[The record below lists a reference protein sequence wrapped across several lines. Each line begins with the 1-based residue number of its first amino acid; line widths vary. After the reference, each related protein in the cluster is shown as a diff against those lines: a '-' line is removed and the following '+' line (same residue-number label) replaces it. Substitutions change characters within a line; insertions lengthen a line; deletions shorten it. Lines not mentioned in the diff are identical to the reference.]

1 MELRP
6 RFLRL
11 RRTPRAVAL
20 VFASMAAF
28 AATVTTAVPASA
40 AVIARP
46 ALQSPANHASVQSLP
61 TFAWRSVR
69 RAASYQF
76 QLAADAH
83 FGAIVFQG
91 SFATFNTA
99 ATLSQ
104 AVPDGTYYWR
114 ARGITAKDA
123 AGSWSRVRVLR
134 KAWSAAP
141 QLLGPNGTTVNW
153 PSAPLVF
160 SWSSV
165 PHAVRYILTVA
176 TDSALGN
183 QVIGSASMP
192 LTTQGTQYT
201 PSASLTKGTYY
212 WAVTPLDAEGHKGQR
227 STVGSF
233 TYAWPTTT
241 TTAVS
246 DLNPDPRVF
255 DPFFS
260 WAPVPGAAK
269 YQVEVNAAAD
279 FPAGSKWCC
288 TNTTLGTSMAPLR
301 VLENN
306 AYYWRVRAID
316 ANGNAGMWNVWKAPD
331 GSPSF
336 TKAFDNLT
344 PSIPNLSVV
353 DTSGNALPNTASS
366 PVSTDTPIVTWAPV
380 PGASYYEVQLA
391 PYATAG
397 GCDWSQVGLHPSL
410 LLAKTATTAWT
421 PLGTAP
427 HLGPTAWPVP
437 QGALELPAGEYCLRV
452 LARSDDDA
460 QAGQVISDWTQI
472 NGSGSPAFDFT
483 GPPSPPPGPAVAT
496 PAANYI
502 LPAEGTTTPRT
513 PLFTWA
519 PVAGAQGY
527 YVVVA
532 RDAGFT
538 RVADVGFTN
547 VPAYAPRLAAQA
559 PLSDETTHYY
569 WAVIPSSS
577 ASGGGVSFDN
587 PGGGDDNPRLFDK
600 SSVPPTLLS
609 PAPGTNI
616 STQPTFQWTGAEN
629 ARNYTLQVSADPSF
643 GNPIDNVV
651 TDATAY
657 TSDSTYPA
665 DKQLYWRV
673 RANDWIGQGLNWSQT
688 YTFVRSL
695 PAPVLAPSNE
705 AAGEN
710 IPVLD
715 WAPVQ
720 GATGYEL
727 HVDWSNGQTS
737 NVSLTAPAFTPVQW
751 NGVGVWRY
759 QVRADFPTSVGST
772 ATSGYSPSGAF
783 TRLLKGPSR
792 ARGVKTGTRLVISWN
807 PDFAAKQYEVDI
819 ATTDGFA
826 TVINS
831 VRTDNTSW
839 APSINLQLPQ
849 NHGRLY
855 WRVAAVDLTGNVGSF
870 ATGAFG
876 KQRAARH
883 KKHHKKGKH

>member
-1 MELRP
+1 MEIRAP
-6 RFLRL
+6 SVRL

-28 AATVTTAVPASA
+28 AAIVTTAVPASA

-46 ALQSPANHASVQSLP
+46 ALESPANHASVQSLP
-61 TFAWRSVR
+61 TFAWRSAR

-99 ATLSQ
+99 ATLNQ

-123 AGSWSRVRVLR
+123 AGPWSRVRMLR

-141 QLLGPNGTTVNW
+141 QLVGPNGTTVNW

-183 QVIGSASMP
+183 QVIGSASLP
-192 LTTQGTQYT
+192 LMTQGTQYT

-227 STVGSF
+227 SAVGSF
-233 TYAWPTTT
+233 TYSWPTTT
-241 TTAVS
+241 PTTVS

-255 DPFFS
+255 DPFYS
-260 WAPVPGAAK
+260 WAPVPGAAR

-301 VLENN
+301 VLANN
-306 AYYWRVRAID
+306 GYYWRMRAID
-316 ANGNAGMWNVWKAPD
+316 ANGNTGVWNY
-331 GSPSF
+331 GQSF
-336 TKAFDNLT
+336 TKAFDDVT
-344 PSIPNLSVV
+344 PTIPSLNVV
-353 DTSGNALPNTASS
+353 DTSGNAVTNSAAT
-366 PVSTDTPIVTWAPV
+366 PVITGTPIVTWNPV
-380 PGASYYEVQLA
+380 PGASHYEVQLA
-391 PYATAG
+391 PYVG
-397 GCDWSQVGLHPSL
+397 SCDWSQVASHPFLSDE
-410 LLAKTATTAWT
+410 TASNAWT
-421 PLGTAP
+421 PLGHTITRV
-427 HLGPTAWPVP
+427 GPTAWPAP
-437 QGALELPAGEYCLRV
+437 QQVSQALPTGEYCLRV

-460 QAGQVISDWTQI
+460 QSSQVISDWTQI
-472 NGSGSPAFDFT
+472 NGSGNPAFYYTGAPSPA
-483 GPPSPPPGPAVAT
+483 GPAVQT
-496 PAANYI
+496 PAGNYI
-502 LPAEGTTTPRT
+502 LPAYGTSTTRT
-513 PLFTWA
+513 PLFTWTTV
-519 PVAGAQGY
+519 PGALGY
-527 YVVVA
+527 YVVVS

-538 RVADVGFTN
+538 RIADIGYTN
-547 VPAYAPRLAAQA
+547 VPAYAPRLGNQE

-569 WAVIPSSS
+569 WAVIP
-577 ASGGGVSFDN
+577 APAANGTGFTFDN
-587 PGGGDDNPRLFDK
+587 PGGGDDNPRMFDK
-600 SSVPPTLLS
+600 SSAPPTLLS

-629 ARNYTLQVSADPSF
+629 ARSYTLQVSADPTF

-772 ATSGYSPSGAF
+772 ATSGYSPAGAF
-783 TRLLKGPSR
+783 TRLLKAPSR

-819 ATTDGFA
+819 STTDGFA

-839 APSINLQLPQ
+839 APNINLQLPQ

-876 KQRAARH
+876 KQRAPHRAHH
-883 KKHHKKGKH
+883 KKHKKHKK